1 MRTTSVVRTQEN
13 RGQAGYGK
21 RKRKGRE
28 AGVVIGREAREIRG
42 K

>member
-1 MRTTSVVRTQEN
+1 MVRTQEN

-21 RKRKGRE
+21 RQRKGRE

-42 K
+42 